1 MRSRVACL
9 ALGAVALTAGVVT
22 GCGGDDS
29 SSDSSAAPEDVVQQF
44 IDSSKDGDGAAVC
57 DLLSSESQTQV
68 VEDAKD
74 ADDCEGAFDEDPTA
88 SDVPDDLEV
97 GDATID
103 GDTGTVAITVSGQES
118 TIPVVQEDGEWKID
132 IAGGGA

>member
-9 ALGAVALTAGVVT
+9 VVGAVALTAGFGA

-29 SSDSSAAPEDVVQQF
+29 SSDEQSPEEVVQSF
-44 IDSSKDGDGAAVC
+44 VDSSRDGDGAAVC
-57 DLLSSESQTQV
+57 DLLSADSQTQV
-68 VEDAKD
+68 VEESDS

-88 SDVPDDLEV
+88 SDVPDDLEI

-103 GDTGTVAITVSGQES
+103 GDTGTVAVTVSGQES
-118 TIPVVQEDGEWKID
+118 QLNVVQEDGSWKID
-132 IAGGGA
+132 ITG